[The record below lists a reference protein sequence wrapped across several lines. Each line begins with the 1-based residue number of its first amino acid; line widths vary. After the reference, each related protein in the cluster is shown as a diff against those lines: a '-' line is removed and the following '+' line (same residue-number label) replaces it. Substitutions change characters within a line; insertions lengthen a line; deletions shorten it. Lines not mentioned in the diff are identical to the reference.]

1 MDIPIESILRS
12 FVSNEMGKLNTCLPA
27 KVVNADDLE
36 NGFIAVQPLINHR
49 GYDFE
54 STEYP
59 VVSYVPVI
67 MPATSTCG
75 IVFPVNVGDTVLL
88 VFGQSSFDEFKLGA
102 DEPHDAYDFRKFDL
116 SDAIAFVGFNTTQN
130 SVWNNKNHK
139 ESYSKDSIKLYNN
152 LGTDS
157 ENFIQINKDGS
168 VDVKSPT
175 EINADAPVVNAKD
188 VMIEGVGS
196 VKKFMLSH
204 THNYTDDGSPMVTA
218 TPNL

>member
-12 FVSNEMGKLNTCLPA
+12 FVSDEMGKLNTCLPA

-116 SDAIAFVGFNTTQN
+116 SDAVAFVGFNTTQN
-130 SVWNNKNHK
+130 SVWNKKHHIT
-139 ESYSKDSIKLYNN
+139 SYSKDSVKVYNN
-152 LGTDS
+152 LGTENEVAFEMTKQGDFNIHCNNYNVVAKEKVSITAPMIS
-157 ENFIQINKDGS
+157 EN
-168 VDVKSPT
+168 
-175 EINADAPVVNAKD
+175 
-188 VMIEGVGS
+188 GV
-196 VKKFMLSH
+196 
-204 THNYTDDGSPMVTA
+204 
-218 TPNL
+218 